1 MIAVTPA
8 AGHTRR
14 EMLGLMAAL
23 LGYHAHIDRDG
34 CLTLRWYAS
43 AGFGVTA
50 GSYYTGRLKMSD
62 DGLTLGRVECTVTT
76 TETET
81 VTEDGYTTT
90 EETVTTTVLTAG
102 SGSGAVI
109 AIANEYMT
117 QTALNALW
125 TRIGGLAYRPMELAF
140 LGDARIETGDIIT
153 VTDTGG
159 STYAVPVMAVTHA
172 WDGGVVTTV
181 KAVGPAADGL
191 DGSAGGSLTRAVAA
205 LEAELARF
213 KNLEAENIAA
223 VNGRFSNLTATH
235 LIVLDE
241 DDNVI
246 FDADA
251 DEQTVEVGGFTVDAY
266 TITTGNGLTLSS
278 LRGGYVEAR
287 GLDVATRLNQGH
299 IAFYYGAYAD
309 TLRGFIGSRKI
320 SIGESTYAY
329 GTEIRCRT
337 DGGFIAFGD
346 ASISDGNA
354 ILDRPDIAYIINYG
368 LTILGYAQRHQ
379 FSGDAVFKDEVTL
392 EDDVTVGGD
401 LAVTGALTVGGE
413 PVQPQAWVSTVTLS
427 ASWSGSGP
435 YTQTVTVS
443 GVTSA
448 DKVDLQPDA
457 AALAQLI
464 SDGVRALWIENNA
477 GVLTAYALGAAPT
490 AALTL
495 QCTVTELDTGA
506 AS

>member
-1 MIAVTPA
+1 
-8 AGHTRR
+8 
-14 EMLGLMAAL
+14 MAAL

-50 GSYYTGRLKMSD
+50 DSYYTGRLKMSD

-117 QTALNALW
+117 QTALNAIW

-235 LIVLDE
+235 LIVLDD

-251 DEQTVEVGGFTVDAY
+251 DEQTVELGGFTVDANSLVSLSGG
-266 TITTGNGLTLSS
+266 IRLVSGL
-278 LRGGYVEAR
+278 RDGGYVEAAMAGATAR
-287 GLDVATRLNQGH
+287 MNYGGLKLYSGNW
-299 IAFYYGAYAD
+299 YYG
-309 TLRGFIGSRKI
+309 
-320 SIGESTYAY
+320 SITMTGEIFGVDSLIIDAAE
-329 GTEIRCRT
+329 GTHATGMSIRCRS
-337 DGGFIAFGD
+337 DEGYIVFGD
-346 ASISDGNA
+346 MTVSSSNA
-354 ILDRPDIAYIINYG
+354 VTATPDNAYIINYG
-368 LTILGYAQRHQ
+368 LTILGYTQRHQ

-401 LAVTGALTVGGE
+401 LAVTGELTVGGE
-413 PVQPQAWVSTVTLS
+413 PVQPQVRVTTVTLS

-506 AS
+506 AAS